1 MSIYIS
7 ILSLTKTAEVETV
20 ILATFDKLIG
30 HATTNP
36 ELPSP
41 ILKWILTG
49 SGNIAFDKVSGST
62 VVQRY
67 AIVLV

>member
-20 ILATFDKLIG
+20 
-30 HATTNP
+30 
-36 ELPSP
+36 